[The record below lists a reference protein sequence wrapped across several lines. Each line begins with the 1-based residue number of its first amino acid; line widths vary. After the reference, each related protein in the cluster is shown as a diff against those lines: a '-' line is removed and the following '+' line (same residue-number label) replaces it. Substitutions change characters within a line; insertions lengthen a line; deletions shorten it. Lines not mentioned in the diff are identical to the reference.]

1 MRVKIPEL
9 NYQQG
14 NIVKTVTVVLFIL
27 CCCSQSDAPQ
37 EGFPQ
42 IIWTFWDGDLSN
54 PNTQIFLKLCLNNM
68 RQYATKSGWQFN
80 LVKYD
85 NLAEYLTP
93 ESYKECLRILE
104 TISTNFKQMRA
115 DIIRLELLKDNGGMW
130 IDSSSFFL

>member
-1 MRVKIPEL
+1 
-9 NYQQG
+9 
-14 NIVKTVTVVLFIL
+14 
-27 CCCSQSDAPQ
+27 
-37 EGFPQ
+37 
-42 IIWTFWDGDLSN
+42 
-54 PNTQIFLKLCLNNM
+54 M